1 MSSNNNNNNNN
12 NNSLIKEKTKEK
24 TKSSSSDSSKLKT
37 KSSKDKGK
45 SKAKNNKDVSNDNEI
60 EDNSYDTITEDY
72 RMLLM
77 NYDPKKN
84 LTRPLLSKYEKAL
97 ILGKRATMIANGA
110 EPLIDVEEGETNI
123 IKIAEEELNKKL
135 TPFIIERDLGNGKKE
150 IWKIKD
156 MIINLD

>member
-1 MSSNNNNNNNN
+1 MSVNNNNNNYSFEKSKSSYSLNSS
-12 NNSLIKEKTKEK
+12 NSLN
-24 TKSSSSDSSKLKT
+24 SSKI
-37 KSSKDKGK
+37 KGK
-45 SKAKNNKDVSNDNEI
+45 SVKGKVKSKSKSNKNISNDNEI
-60 EDNSYDTITEDY
+60 EDNCYDTITEDY

-84 LTRPLLSKYEKAL
+84 LTRPLLSKYERAL

-110 EPLIDVEEGETNI
+110 EPLIDVEDGETDI

-156 MIINLD
+156 MIVNLD